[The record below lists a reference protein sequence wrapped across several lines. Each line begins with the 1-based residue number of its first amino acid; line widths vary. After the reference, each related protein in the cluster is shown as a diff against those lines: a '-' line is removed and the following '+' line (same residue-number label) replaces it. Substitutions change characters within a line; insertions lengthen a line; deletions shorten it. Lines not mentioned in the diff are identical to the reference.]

1 MTALISRL
9 PSVRGKYQTNISMAE
24 HTWFGVGGAAE
35 VLFTPADAED
45 LHTFLKALDAD
56 IPVYPVGAGSN
67 LLVRDGGVSGVIIS
81 TKAIKHHHIEG
92 THLTVGSGW
101 LDAEVARLASR
112 ENIAGLEFLIGIPG
126 TIGGGL
132 RMNAGAFGKE
142 FRDVVMTATA
152 IDRQGNW
159 HEVTPAKMGMAYR
172 HSNAPLDWIFVSA
185 TLIGESGKSEDIRAA
200 MKAIIAT
207 RSDAQPQGV
216 RTGGSTF
223 ANPEGHKAW
232 QLIDQAGCRGL
243 AHGAAEVSEKH
254 CNFLI
259 NRGNASAEDI
269 ETLGETIRDRVKATS
284 QVDLRW
290 EIRRIGKT
298 ASGGKHEQD

>member
-159 HEVTPAKMGMAYR
+159 HEVTPAEMGMAYR
-172 HSNAPLDWIFVSA
+172 HSNAPQDWIFVSA

-290 EIRRIGKT
+290 EIRRIGMT

>member
-112 ENIAGLEFLIGIPG
+112 ENIAGLEFLIEIPG

-159 HEVTPAKMGMAYR
+159 HEVTPAEMGMAYR
-172 HSNAPLDWIFVSA
+172 HSNAPQDWIFVSA

>member
-1 MTALISRL
+1 MTTLIQRL
-9 PSVRGKYQTNISMAE
+9 PSVRGEYKTDANMAE
-24 HTWFGVGGAAE
+24 HTWFGVGGVAE
-35 VLFTPADAED
+35 VLFTPADADD
-45 LHTFLKALDAD
+45 LKTFLETVEAD

-81 TKAIKHHHIEG
+81 TKAIRHHHIDG
-92 THLTVGSGW
+92 TTLTVGSGW
-101 LDAEVARLASR
+101 LDAEVARLAAR
-112 ENIAGLEFLIGIPG
+112 EHIAGLEFLIGIPG

-142 FRDVVMTATA
+142 FRDVVITATA
-152 IDRQGNW
+152 IDRQGRW
-159 HEVTPAKMGMAYR
+159 HEATPEDMGMGYR
-172 HSNAPLDWIFVSA
+172 HSHAPDDWIFISA
-185 TLIGESGKSEDIRAA
+185 TLAGKSGKSDDIRAA

-223 ANPEGHKAW
+223 ANPDGHKAW

-243 AHGAAEVSEKH
+243 THGAAQVSEKH

-259 NRGNASAEDI
+259 NRGEATASEI
-269 ETLGETIRDRVKATS
+269 EALGEMIRERVKTS
-284 QVDLRW
+284 ADIDLRW
-290 EIRRIGKT
+290 EIRRIGNT
-298 ASGGKHEQD
+298 ISGGKHEQD

>member
-159 HEVTPAKMGMAYR
+159 HEVTPAEMGMAYR

-259 NRGNASAEDI
+259 NRGNASADDI

>member
-159 HEVTPAKMGMAYR
+159 HEVTPAEMGMAYR
-172 HSNAPLDWIFVSA
+172 HSNAPQDWIFVSA

-200 MKAIIAT
+200 MKAIIVT

-259 NRGNASAEDI
+259 NRGNASADDI

-298 ASGGKHEQD
+298 ASGGKNEQD

>member
-159 HEVTPAKMGMAYR
+159 HEVTPAEMGMAYR
-172 HSNAPLDWIFVSA
+172 HSNAPQDWIFVSA

-259 NRGNASAEDI
+259 NCGNASAEDI

-290 EIRRIGKT
+290 EIRRIGMT

>member
-159 HEVTPAKMGMAYR
+159 YEVTPAEMGMAYR
-172 HSNAPLDWIFVSA
+172 HSNAPQDWIFVSA

-259 NRGNASAEDI
+259 NRGNASADDI

>member
-9 PSVRGKYQTNISMAE
+9 PSVRGKFQTNISMAE

-159 HEVTPAKMGMAYR
+159 HEVTPAEMGMAYR

-259 NRGNASAEDI
+259 NRGNASADDI

>member
-159 HEVTPAKMGMAYR
+159 HEVTPAEMGMAYR
-172 HSNAPLDWIFVSA
+172 HSNAPKDWIFVSA

-259 NRGNASAEDI
+259 NRGNASADDI

>member
-159 HEVTPAKMGMAYR
+159 HEVTPAEMGMAYR
-172 HSNAPLDWIFVSA
+172 HSNAPKDWIFVSA

-259 NRGNASAEDI
+259 NRGNASADDI

-290 EIRRIGKT
+290 EIRRIGMT

>member
-159 HEVTPAKMGMAYR
+159 HEVTPAEMGMAYR
-172 HSNAPLDWIFVSA
+172 HSNAPQDWIFVSA
-185 TLIGESGKSEDIRAA
+185 TLIGESGKSEDIRAT

>member
-67 LLVRDGGVSGVIIS
+67 LLVRDGGVSGVMIS

-159 HEVTPAKMGMAYR
+159 HEVTPAEMGMAYR
-172 HSNAPLDWIFVSA
+172 HSNAPQDWIFVSA

>member
-159 HEVTPAKMGMAYR
+159 HEVTPAEMGMAYR
-172 HSNAPLDWIFVSA
+172 HSNAPQDWIFVSA

-259 NRGNASAEDI
+259 NRGNASADDI

-290 EIRRIGKT
+290 EIRRIGMT

>member
-159 HEVTPAKMGMAYR
+159 HEVTPAEMGMAYR
-172 HSNAPLDWIFVSA
+172 HSNAPQDWIFVSA

-243 AHGAAEVSEKH
+243 AYGAAEVSEKH

-259 NRGNASAEDI
+259 NRGNASADDI

>member
-159 HEVTPAKMGMAYR
+159 HEVTPAEMGMAYR
-172 HSNAPLDWIFVSA
+172 HSNAPQDWIFVSA

-259 NRGNASAEDI
+259 NRGNASADDI

>member
-1 MTALISRL
+1 MIALISRL

-159 HEVTPAKMGMAYR
+159 HEVTPAEMGMAYR
-172 HSNAPLDWIFVSA
+172 HSNAPQDWIFVSA

-259 NRGNASAEDI
+259 NRGNASADDI

-298 ASGGKHEQD
+298 ESGGKHEQD

>member
-159 HEVTPAKMGMAYR
+159 HEVTPAEMGMAYR
-172 HSNAPLDWIFVSA
+172 HSNAPQDWIFVSA

-259 NRGNASAEDI
+259 NRGNASADDI

-284 QVDLRW
+284 QVNLRW
-290 EIRRIGKT
+290 EIRRSGKT

>member
-159 HEVTPAKMGMAYR
+159 HEVTPAEMGMAYR
-172 HSNAPLDWIFVSA
+172 HSNAPQDWIFVSA

-243 AHGAAEVSEKH
+243 AHGAAEVSEIH

-259 NRGNASAEDI
+259 NRGNASADDI

>member
-1 MTALISRL
+1 
-9 PSVRGKYQTNISMAE
+9 
-24 HTWFGVGGAAE
+24 
-35 VLFTPADAED
+35 
-45 LHTFLKALDAD
+45 
-56 IPVYPVGAGSN
+56 
-67 LLVRDGGVSGVIIS
+67 
-81 TKAIKHHHIEG
+81 
-92 THLTVGSGW
+92 
-101 LDAEVARLASR
+101 VARLASR

-159 HEVTPAKMGMAYR
+159 HEVTPAEMGMAYR
-172 HSNAPLDWIFVSA
+172 HSNAPQDWIFVSA

-259 NRGNASAEDI
+259 NRGNASADDI

-290 EIRRIGKT
+290 EIRRIGMT

>member
-92 THLTVGSGW
+92 THLTVGSGR

-159 HEVTPAKMGMAYR
+159 HEVTPAEMGMAYR
-172 HSNAPLDWIFVSA
+172 HSNAPQDWIFVSA

>member
-159 HEVTPAKMGMAYR
+159 HEVTPAEMGMAYR
-172 HSNAPLDWIFVSA
+172 HSNAPQDWIFVSA

-243 AHGAAEVSEKH
+243 AHGAAKVSEKH

>member
-1 MTALISRL
+1 MTALMSRL
-9 PSVRGKYQTNISMAE
+9 PRVRGEIRSNISMAE
-24 HTWFGVGGAAE
+24 HTWFGVGGSAE
-35 VLFTPADAED
+35 VLFTPADADD
-45 LHTFLKALDAD
+45 LKTFLEALEPD
-56 IPVYPVGAGSN
+56 IPVYPIGAGSN
-67 LLVRDGGVSGVIIS
+67 LLVRDGGVSGVVIS

-101 LDAEVARLASR
+101 TDAEVARLAAR

-142 FRDVVMTATA
+142 FRDVVVTATA

-159 HEVTPAKMGMAYR
+159 HQATPADMSMSYR
-172 HSNAPLDWIFVSA
+172 RSQAPQDWIFVSA
-185 TLIGESGKSEDIRAA
+185 TLAGESGKSEDIRAA

-223 ANPEGHKAW
+223 ANPDGHKAW

-243 AHGAAEVSEKH
+243 THGAAQVSEKH

-259 NRGNASAEDI
+259 NRGSASADEI
-269 ETLGETIRDRVKATS
+269 ETLGETIRERVKATS

-290 EIRRIGKT
+290 EIRRIGMT
-298 ASGGKHEQD
+298 ALGGKHEQD

>member
-159 HEVTPAKMGMAYR
+159 HEVTPAEMGMAYR
-172 HSNAPLDWIFVSA
+172 HSNAPQDWIFVSA

-259 NRGNASAEDI
+259 NRGNASADDI
-269 ETLGETIRDRVKATS
+269 
-284 QVDLRW
+284 
-290 EIRRIGKT
+290 
-298 ASGGKHEQD
+298 

>member
-81 TKAIKHHHIEG
+81 TKAIKHHYIEG

-159 HEVTPAKMGMAYR
+159 HEVTPAEMGMAYR
-172 HSNAPLDWIFVSA
+172 HSNAPQDWIFVSA

-259 NRGNASAEDI
+259 NRGNASADDI

>member
-159 HEVTPAKMGMAYR
+159 HQVTPAEMGMAYR
-172 HSNAPLDWIFVSA
+172 HSNAPQDWIFVSA

-290 EIRRIGKT
+290 EIHRIGKT

>member
-159 HEVTPAKMGMAYR
+159 HEVTPAEMGMAYR
-172 HSNAPLDWIFVSA
+172 HSNAPQDWIFVSA

-223 ANPEGHKAW
+223 ANPAGHKAW

-243 AHGAAEVSEKH
+243 AHGAAKVSEKH

-259 NRGNASAEDI
+259 NHGNASADDI

-290 EIRRIGKT
+290 EIRRIGMT

>member
-159 HEVTPAKMGMAYR
+159 HEVTPAEMGMAYR
-172 HSNAPLDWIFVSA
+172 HSNAPQDWIFVSA

-259 NRGNASAEDI
+259 NRGNASADDI

-290 EIRRIGKT
+290 EIRRSGKT

>member
-159 HEVTPAKMGMAYR
+159 HEVTPAEMGMAYR
-172 HSNAPLDWIFVSA
+172 HSNAPQDWIFVSA

-259 NRGNASAEDI
+259 NCGNASAEDI

>member
-142 FRDVVMTATA
+142 FRDAVMTATA

-159 HEVTPAKMGMAYR
+159 HEVTPAEMGMAYR
-172 HSNAPLDWIFVSA
+172 HSNAPQDWIFVSA

-259 NRGNASAEDI
+259 NRGNASADDI

>member
-142 FRDVVMTATA
+142 FRDVVITATA

-159 HEVTPAKMGMAYR
+159 HEVTPAEMGMAYR

-259 NRGNASAEDI
+259 NRGNASADDI

>member
-259 NRGNASAEDI
+259 NRGNASADDI

>member
-67 LLVRDGGVSGVIIS
+67 LLVRDGGVSGVMIS

-159 HEVTPAKMGMAYR
+159 HEVTPAEMGMAYR
-172 HSNAPLDWIFVSA
+172 HSNAPQDWIFVSA

-259 NRGNASAEDI
+259 NRGNASADDI

>member
-159 HEVTPAKMGMAYR
+159 HEVTPAEMGMAYR
-172 HSNAPLDWIFVSA
+172 HSNAPQDWIFVSA

-259 NRGNASAEDI
+259 NRGNASADDI

-290 EIRRIGKT
+290 EIRRIGMT
-298 ASGGKHEQD
+298 ASGDKHEQD

>member
-159 HEVTPAKMGMAYR
+159 HEVTPAEMGMAYR

-243 AHGAAEVSEKH
+243 AHGAAEASEKH

>member
-56 IPVYPVGAGSN
+56 IPFYPVGAGSN

-159 HEVTPAKMGMAYR
+159 HEVTPAEMGMAYR
-172 HSNAPLDWIFVSA
+172 HSNAPQDWIFVSA

-259 NRGNASAEDI
+259 NRGNASADDI

>member
-159 HEVTPAKMGMAYR
+159 HQVTPAEMGMAYR
-172 HSNAPLDWIFVSA
+172 HSNAPQDWIFVSA

-259 NRGNASAEDI
+259 NRGNASADDI

>member
-1 MTALISRL
+1 MTNLISRL
-9 PSVRGKYQTNISMAE
+9 PRVRGEYQTHISMAE

-45 LHTFLKALDAD
+45 LQAFLKALDAD

-67 LLVRDGGVSGVIIS
+67 LLVRDGGVNGVMIA

-92 THLTVGSGW
+92 TDLTVGAGW
-101 LDAEVARLASR
+101 LDSEVARLAAR
-112 ENIAGLEFLIGIPG
+112 ANIAGLEFLIGIPG

-142 FRDVVMTATA
+142 FRDVVISATA
-152 IDRQGNW
+152 IDRQGQR
-159 HEVTPAKMGMAYR
+159 HEATPEEMGMGYR
-172 HSNAPLDWIFVSA
+172 HSNAPQDWVFVSA
-185 TLIGESGKSEDIRAA
+185 TLAGESGKSEDIRAA

-223 ANPEGHKAW
+223 ANPDGHKAW

-243 AHGAAEVSEKH
+243 THGAAEVSEKH

-259 NRGNASAEDI
+259 NRGGATADEI

-284 QVDLRW
+284 DVDLRW
-290 EIRRIGKT
+290 EIRRIGTT

>member
-159 HEVTPAKMGMAYR
+159 HEVTPAEMGMAYR
-172 HSNAPLDWIFVSA
+172 HSNAPQDWIFVSA

-259 NRGNASAEDI
+259 NHGNASAEDI